1 MVLEKGIAIKVL
13 FLLLLLA
20 VVYVFN
26 LKMRYDLSYRAFSID
41 NA

>member
-13 FLLLLLA
+13 FLLLLA